1 MRRTMLM
8 MGMLAA
14 LLTSTAGLALANGR
28 DDGRADWRS
37 NDAQCRTGTSIG
49 VRFDRGWSS
58 GGFGWSQ
65 GRHVQ
70 NDRRFGHGGWQS
82 GRGYD
87 RRFGDRNDRRFDD
100 RNDRGARDGRGGFDG
115 RGGESR
121 RPTPMP
127 DRNDRSW

>member
-1 MRRTMLM
+1 MRRTVM
-8 MGMLAA
+8 MVGMLAA
-14 LLTSTAGLALANGR
+14 LITSTAGLALANGR
-28 DDGRADWRS
+28 DGADWR
-37 NDAQCRTGTSIG
+37 NDDAQCRTGTRVV
-49 VRFDRGWSS
+49 VRFDGGRGS

-70 NDRRFGHGGWQS
+70 DDRRFGHGGGWRS

-87 RRFGDRNDRRFDD
+87 RGFDDRNDRRFGD

-121 RPTPMP
+121 RPTTMP
-127 DRNDRSW
+127 DRNDRGW